1 MAKTSKSVKGAG
13 SSTIASNKKARHDFF
28 IEDRMEAGL
37 VLEGW
42 EVKSLRAG
50 KVQLVDSYVFIKD
63 GEAWIS
69 NLQINPLLAAST
81 HVKPAPARV
90 RKLLLH
96 RQEIDKMIGAVERK
110 GYTLIALS
118 LYWKKGRAKAEIG
131 LAKGKQKHDKR
142 ASEKDRDWQREK
154 GRIMKNA

>member
-1 MAKTSKSVKGAG
+1 MAKASKTVKGAG
-13 SSTIASNKKARHDFF
+13 SSTIATNKKARHDYF
-28 IEDRMEAGL
+28 IEDKMEAGL

-50 KVQLVDSYVFIKD
+50 KVQLVDSYVFIKE

-69 NLQINPLLAAST
+69 NLLITPLQTAST
-81 HVKPAPARV
+81 HIKPESTRV

-96 RQEIDKMIGAVERK
+96 RQEIDKLIGAVERK

-131 LAKGKQKHDKR
+131 LAKGKQMHDKR
-142 ASEKDRDWQREK
+142 ASEKERDWQREK
-154 GRIMKNA
+154 QRIMKNA

>member
-1 MAKTSKSVKGAG
+1 MAKTSKSVKGVG
-13 SSTIASNKKARHDFF
+13 SSTIATNKKARHDFF
-28 IEDRMEAGL
+28 IEDKMEAGL

-69 NLQINPLLAAST
+69 NLQITPLLTAST
-81 HVKPAPARV
+81 HVKPESTRV

-96 RQEIDKMIGAVERK
+96 REEIDKMIGAVERK

-118 LYWKKGRAKAEIG
+118 LYWKKGRAKTEIG

-142 ASEKDRDWQREK
+142 ASEKKRDWQREK
-154 GRIMKNA
+154 QRIMKNA